1 MQTQLS
7 LASMKFCD
15 PEEFDYPIY
24 FKKFNEEGIKSLKI
38 EIEQQANSFE
48 QAATRVQALVETL

>member
-1 MQTQLS
+1 
-7 LASMKFCD
+7 MKFCE

-24 FKKFNEEGIKSLKI
+24 LQKFNELGIKSLKI

-48 QAATRVQALVETL
+48 QAATRIQALVETL

>member
-1 MQTQLS
+1 
-7 LASMKFCD
+7 MKFCD